1 MTEFDHYPGA
11 PAVPSKSEENRTNV
25 LQELLHS
32 EFAFVKEVM
41 PMIAI
46 TENTCKNRKKE
57 RKWIFA
63 NKHGAGSI
71 SNFYMVIQ

>member
-46 TENTCKNRKKE
+46 IENT
-57 RKWIFA
+57 
-63 NKHGAGSI
+63 
-71 SNFYMVIQ
+71 